1 MSHSAPVQHSRASNA
16 QVQVAQVAQGQNCSR
31 IDVIFAVVFAVPL
44 MWFNCL
50 LKFVLKLSPYSH
62 LCPAFTPQAFPRAST
77 QINSYLRGSGCV
89 DESFKL
95 GRLWT
100 TTRACTRTR
109 TQTSPWT
116 FTQAFTQLC
125 IMQATAK
132 NVPRREHTVNGSPMT
147 GPTATRVAR
156 RVKRGLEEST
166 HTSSGRSCVP

>member
-100 TTRACTRTR
+100 TTRTCTRTR
-109 TQTSPWT
+109 TQTSPMDIH
-116 FTQAFTQLC
+116 AG
-125 IMQATAK
+125 IHTA
-132 NVPRREHTVNGSPMT
+132 VHHAGD
-147 GPTATRVAR
+147 G
-156 RVKRGLEEST
+156 EERSA
-166 HTSSGRSCVP
+166 SGTYCQWQSNDWADGY